1 MAANAMAVAGIKVGG
16 ITDVICTFFSAKDG
30 QERVWEVR
38 LRLGGFFKG
47 GGTNRC
53 GYTKKKLQYPV
64 RVSKCDPKMAKYLL
78 EQYGGADGELAAAL
92 RYLNQRYTIPDKVI
106 GLLND
111 IGTEEFAHL
120 EMIATMVYKLT
131 KDATVEQLKAAG
143 LGEHYAAH
151 DKALFYTNASGVP
164 FTAAYIQAKG
174 DPLADLY
181 EDIAAEE
188 KARATYQW
196 LIDMTDD
203 VDLQDSL
210 KFLREREIIHATR
223 FREAVEIIK
232 DDRTQKR
239 VF

>member
-1 MAANAMAVAGIKVGG
+1 MWVY
-16 ITDVICTFFSAKDG
+16 
-30 QERVWEVR
+30 E
-38 LRLGGFFKG
+38 
-47 GGTNRC
+47 
-53 GYTKKKLQYPV
+53 KKLQYPV
-64 RVSKCDPKMAKYLL
+64 RVSKCDIRMAKLLL

-106 GLLND
+106 GLLTD

-120 EMIATMVYKLT
+120 EMIATMVFKLT
-131 KDATVEQLKAAG
+131 KDATPQELEAAG
-143 LGEHYAAH
+143 LGAHYVAH
-151 DKALFYTNASGVP
+151 DSALYYESAGGVP

-196 LIDMTDD
+196 LIDLTDD

-210 KFLREREIIHATR
+210 KYLREREIVHSLR

-232 DDRTQKR
+232 DDRNTR
-239 VF
+239 RFF

>member
-1 MAANAMAVAGIKVGG
+1 MWVY
-16 ITDVICTFFSAKDG
+16 D
-30 QERVWEVR
+30 
-38 LRLGGFFKG
+38 
-47 GGTNRC
+47 
-53 GYTKKKLQYPV
+53 KKLQYPV
-64 RVSKCDPKMAKYLL
+64 RVSKCDPRMAKYLI

-92 RYLNQRYTIPDKVI
+92 RYLNQRYTIPDQVI
-106 GLLND
+106 GLLTD

-131 KDATVEQLKAAG
+131 KDATPRQLEEAG
-143 LGEHYAAH
+143 LGESFVNHGG
-151 DKALFYTNASGVP
+151 ALFYNNASGVP
-164 FTAAYIQAKG
+164 WTAAYIAAKN

-210 KFLREREIIHATR
+210 KFLREREIVHALR
-223 FREAVEIIK
+223 FKEAVEIIK
-232 DDRTQKR
+232 ADREQQK